1 MTDYPMLIFWS
12 DDDEAY
18 VAVVPDLR
26 GCSASGETVEEAARE
41 AQTAKRLWLEA
52 ARARD
57 FPIPSPTR
65 RPTLV
70 DADPQAVA
78 AIG

>member
-1 MTDYPMLIFWS
+1 MTDYPILIFWS
-12 DDDEAY
+12 DEDEEY

-52 ARARD
+52 ARANR
-57 FPIPSPTR
+57 FPIPTPTL
-65 RPTLV
+65 RPTLT
-70 DADPQAVA
+70 DGAAVSA
-78 AIG
+78 AR